1 MKLSATLVFLILST
15 IIFGQKIEKF
25 YTYNWKECEANEAR
39 FYSTIINTDS
49 GYVKKD
55 YFIHENSLQM
65 VGKYKD
71 EYLKVHNGYFYYFHP
86 NGSLDGVGQYAD
98 DKKNG
103 LWLHYYPDGMPR
115 DSVNY
120 LNGNMVG
127 TSLSWHPNGY
137 PKDSS
142 IINAD
147 GKGLTVTWF
156 NNGSIS
162 SAGFIINNRKREG
175 TWKYYH
181 KNGQISSK
189 ETYENDVLIYKT
201 YFDENGR
208 PLSDTTTRDTDA
220 TFTGGI
226 KGWQKYLMKQIYFP
240 NQFKIVNGDRA
251 VVVVSFAVNEDGK
264 VEDVEVTTPF
274 YPEFDKIAKKAILN
288 SPDWLPSMEHNR
300 KVKLW
305 MRQPVTFEQ
314 PN

>member
-1 MKLSATLVFLILST
+1 MKLSATLAFLILST
-15 IIFGQKIEKF
+15 IMFGQNIEKF
-25 YTYNWKECEANEAR
+25 YTYNWKECEPNEAR

-49 GYVKKD
+49 GYVRKD
-55 YFIHENSLQM
+55 YFIHEKTLQM

-71 EYLKVHNGYFYYFHP
+71 QDLKIHNGYFYYFHP
-86 NGSLDGVGQYAD
+86 NGSLDAMGKYAD
-98 DKKNG
+98 DKKIG
-103 LWLHYYPDGMPR
+103 LWLHYYPDGMPK
-115 DSVNY
+115 DSINY
-120 LNGNMVG
+120 LNGNAIG

-142 IINAD
+142 IINTE
-147 GKGLTVTWF
+147 GKGLIVTWF
-156 NNGSIS
+156 DNSNIA
-162 SAGFIINNRKREG
+162 SAGFVINNTKPEG

-189 ETYENDVLIYKT
+189 ETYKNEVLIDKI

-208 PLSDTTTRDTDA
+208 PLSDTTTRDIDA
-220 TFTGGI
+220 TFPTGI

-264 VEDVEVTTPF
+264 IEDVEVTTPF
-274 YPEFDKIAKKAILN
+274 YPEFDKIAKKAILS
-288 SPDWLPSMEHNR
+288 SPNWLPSMNHNR
-300 KVKLW
+300 KVKFW

-314 PN
+314 SN